1 MKFTSVP
8 VLSNLCNNKH
18 RQRLICAHVPNVNG
32 RLAKITFEIGW
43 GAEASQDPTWSELI
57 MQFVRHCDLRE
68 EKKVEI
74 LANTSVC
81 GP

>member
-1 MKFTSVP
+1 MT
-8 VLSNLCNNKH
+8 
-18 RQRLICAHVPNVNG
+18 
-32 RLAKITFEIGW
+32 GW

-57 MQFVRHCDLRE
+57 MQFVRHCECDLRE